1 MDLKH
6 KLGEGATDLP
16 EYFAAPIKE
25 YAVDKIATDC
35 PPLNIVIFLVGSR
48 GTHVLHLIFLAG
60 IDGPGD
66 IQPYIALALKL
77 IELHSHRVRI
87 ATHGE
92 FKSFV
97 LRANKQLA
105 GKTGKRGIKLEGRLQ
120 FFDAGGDPREL
131 MSYMVKSEWGISEWL
146 STR

>member
-16 EYFAAPIKE
+16 EDYAAPIKE
-25 YAVDKIATDC
+25 YAVDKITTDC

-48 GTHVLHLIFLAG
+48 GTHIPHGTALVG
-60 IDGPGD
+60 TNGPGD
-66 IQPYIALALKL
+66 IQPYVALALNL

-97 LRANKQLA
+97 LKANKQLA
-105 GKTGKRGIKLEGRLQ
+105 GKTGKGGIKLEGRLQ